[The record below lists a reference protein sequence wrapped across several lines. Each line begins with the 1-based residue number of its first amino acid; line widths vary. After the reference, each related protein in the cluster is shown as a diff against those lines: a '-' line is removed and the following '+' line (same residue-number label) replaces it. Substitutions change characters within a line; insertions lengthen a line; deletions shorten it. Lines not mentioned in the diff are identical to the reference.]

1 VPDYYFET
9 IQLVYI
15 LSMEKVQRFKCYL
28 KGGMNSALCLGL
40 VLVSLLTIPI
50 SSALAKFGE
59 IQGTVKDASGEA
71 LIGAMVSVK
80 GKPGG
85 VATDVDGNFRINAEP
100 TEVLVF
106 SYVGYVT
113 QEIAVG
119 NRTSI
124 EVVLSED
131 AKSLDEVVVIG
142 YGVAKKRDL
151 TGSTVSLKA
160 ADIADRPN
168 PNPLN
173 TLQGKVSGVQ
183 VTNSGTPGATPDIRI
198 RGTVSTGVTRPL
210 YLIDGIFNDNMDYV
224 NPNDIESIEVLK
236 DASTLAIFGV
246 RGANGVIAVTTKKG
260 KEGKMSVNFNTT
272 YGFKQLSKKIG
283 MVNAAQ
289 FKELYEE
296 ERRNI
301 GDNSVFDYSPWTAD
315 TDFIDEVTRVGA
327 YNANNLS
334 IMHGSEKNTVKFGI
348 GYMMDEGIV
357 QKQKLKRLTLNFN
370 DEVKLIKWLKMGVNL
385 SGMQQS
391 NPWGG
396 ANGALEQARR
406 AIPIGPAYGPDGVTP
421 AMLSPLQSSG
431 IYNPLIDIENNANT
445 FRNNTLR
452 GVGSFFTEINFL
464 KNFNFRATWYGDM
477 EGTEGRTFFP
487 RRVAYFPITG
497 QVAGYEQGLTRVE
510 QTNSKST
517 KFQQDYILN
526 YIKSF
531 NEKHNFTGTAGV
543 TSYLLKASSVGGSA
557 AQGSSGSSLEIP
569 NDPRFW
575 YLNSGFADPNSLR
588 VLPNSTWQIERA
600 TLSYLVRGMY
610 NYNHKYFLSASYRKD
625 GSSAFLGSNRW
636 QDFYAIG
643 AAWDV
648 TSEDFFKVK
657 GIDYLKVK
665 ASYGQLGNQNTY
677 GFDYP
682 AYPELSTGNSGVFG
696 GTLYPAYSQSYLPDP
711 NLKWESILTT
721 EAGFELAAFN
731 NRLSLDAAY
740 YNRTSKDL
748 LTIIPGVQGAQDG
761 LTNIGSIRSS
771 GIEASASWA
780 QNLNHGVRLT
790 VGANITTI
798 NNKVLELASKDMS
811 IINGI
816 NRVQEGYPIGFFHGY
831 VVDGIFQSEAD
842 INSYHE
848 VIGLGTVRPGD
859 VKFRDINGDGVID
872 VNDRTMIGNPT
883 PDFIYGANVN
893 LAFKGL
899 DLGID
904 FQGVYGN
911 EIYRRWNSTES
922 EFQRVNY
929 ADFQLERWNGPGTS
943 NWIPILGA
951 DHRINYQY
959 STLAVEDGS
968 YFRIRNIQ
976 LGYSFPKTIT
986 DKLKLQNF
994 RAFANIQNL
1003 KTWANNHG
1011 YTPEFGAGTPNPG
1024 DRNASIYMGND
1035 NGGGAIPVVTTFGI
1049 NVTF

>member
-1 VPDYYFET
+1 MSFLLFMWSLGTAFAQSKEVRGVITGSGNEPLPGANVM
-9 IQLVYI
+9 I
-15 LSMEKVQRFKCYL
+15 
-28 KGGMNSALCLGL
+28 KGTSRG
-40 VLVSLLTIPI
+40 VLADENGRYRIEAEE
-50 SSALAKFGE
+50 SS
-59 IQGTVKDASGEA
+59 
-71 LIGAMVSVK
+71 
-80 GKPGG
+80 
-85 VATDVDGNFRINAEP
+85 
-100 TEVLVF
+100 VLVF
-106 SYVGYVT
+106 SYIGYLKTEEPVGSRT
-113 QEIAVG
+113 EINVELESAQ
-119 NRTSI
+119 S
-124 EVVLSED
+124 
-131 AKSLDEVVVIG
+131 SLEEVVVIG
-142 YGVAKKRDL
+142 YGVARKRDL
-151 TGSTVSLKA
+151 TGSTASLKA

-246 RGANGVIAVTTKKG
+246 RGANGVIAITTKKG
-260 KEGKMSVNFNTT
+260 KEGRMSVNFNTT
-272 YGFKQLSKKIG
+272 YGFKQLGKRIE

-301 GDNSVFDYSPWTAD
+301 GDNSIFDYSPWTAD

-327 YNANNLS
+327 YNANNLTV
-334 IMHGSEKNTVKFGI
+334 MHGSEKNTVKFGI
-348 GYMMDEGIV
+348 GYMLDEGIV
-357 QKQKLKRLTLNFN
+357 KKQKLNRLTLNFN
-370 DEVKLIKWLKMGVNL
+370 DEVKLTKWLKMGLNL
-385 SGMQQS
+385 SAMQQS

-406 AIPIGPAYGPDGVTP
+406 AIPIGPAYGPDGIHP
-421 AMLSPLQSSG
+421 AMLPPLQSSG
-431 IYNPLIDIENNANT
+431 IYNPLIDIENNADS
-445 FRNNTLR
+445 FRDGTLR
-452 GVGSFFTEINFL
+452 GVGSFFTEISFL
-464 KNFNFRATWYGDM
+464 KDFTFRATWYGDR
-477 EGTEGRTFFP
+477 EGSERRTYFP
-487 RRVAYFPITG
+487 RRYVYFPVTG
-497 QVAGYEQGLTRVE
+497 QVSGYELGLTRIE
-510 QTNSKST
+510 QVNSKTS

-526 YIKSF
+526 YIKTF
-531 NEKHNFTGTAGV
+531 NEKHNFTGTAGI

-588 VLPNSTWQIERA
+588 VLTGSTWQIERA
-600 TLSYLVRGMY
+600 TLSYLIRGMY
-610 NYNHKYFLSASYRKD
+610 NFDHTWFLSASYRRD
-625 GSSAFLGSNRW
+625 GSSAFLGANRW

-643 AAWDV
+643 AAWDI
-648 TSEDFFKVK
+648 TNEDFFQVK
-657 GIDYLKVK
+657 GIDYLKLK

-696 GTLYPAYSQSYLPDP
+696 GTLYPAYSQAYLPDP
-711 NLKWESILTT
+711 NLRWESILTT
-721 EAGFELAAFN
+721 EAGFELAALD
-731 NRLSLDAAY
+731 NRLSLEAAY

-761 LTNIGSIRSS
+761 LTNIGSIRSR
-771 GIEASASWA
+771 GIEASASWT
-780 QNLNHGVRLT
+780 QNLGNDLRLT
-790 VGANITTI
+790 IGANITSI
-798 NNKVLELASKDMS
+798 NNKVLELASKDMA

-816 NRVQEGYPIGFFHGY
+816 NRVQEGFPIGYFYGF
-831 VVDGIFQSEAD
+831 VVDGVFQSEAD

-848 VIGLGTVRPGD
+848 VIGLGSVRPGD
-859 VKFRDINGDGVID
+859 LKFRDVNGDGVID

-893 LAFKGL
+893 LAYKGF
-899 DLGID
+899 DLGLD

-929 ADFQLERWNGPGTS
+929 AKFQLDRWHGPGTS
-943 NWIPILGA
+943 NWVPILGA
-951 DHRINYQY
+951 DHRINYQF
-959 STLAVEDGS
+959 SSVAVEDGS

-976 LGYSFPKTIT
+976 LGYNFPATLT
-986 DKLKLQNF
+986 QNLKLQNI
-994 RAFANIQNL
+994 RAFANVQNL

-1024 DRNASIYMGND
+1024 DRNASIYIGND
-1035 NGGGAIPVVTTFGI
+1035 NGGGAIPVITTFGI

>member
-1 VPDYYFET
+1 MKKNLFC
-9 IQLVYI
+9 
-15 LSMEKVQRFKCYL
+15 LSFL
-28 KGGMNSALCLGL
+28 LFIWSLG
-40 VLVSLLTIPI
+40 T
-50 SSALAKFGE
+50 AFA
-59 IQGTVKDASGEA
+59 QGREVRGVITGSGEP
-71 LIGAMVSVK
+71 LPGANVMIK
-80 GKPGG
+80 GTTRG
-85 VATDVDGNFRINAEP
+85 VLADENGSYRIVAE
-100 TEVLVF
+100 EGAVLVF
-106 SYVGYVT
+106 SYIGYLTKEEPVGSRT
-113 QEIAVG
+113 EINAELE
-119 NRTSI
+119 SAQ
-124 EVVLSED
+124 S
-131 AKSLDEVVVIG
+131 SLEEIVVIG
-142 YGVAKKRDL
+142 YGVARKRDL
-151 TGSTVSLKA
+151 TGSTASLKA

-246 RGANGVIAVTTKKG
+246 RGANGVIAITTKKG
-260 KEGKMSVNFNTT
+260 KAGKTSVNFNTT
-272 YGFKQLSKKIG
+272 YGFKQLGKRIE

-296 ERRNI
+296 ERKNI

-327 YNANNLS
+327 YNANNLTV
-334 IMHGSEKNTVKFGI
+334 MHGSEKNTVKFGI
-348 GYMMDEGIV
+348 GYMLDEGIV
-357 QKQKLKRLTLNFN
+357 KKQKLNRLTLNFN
-370 DEVKLIKWLKMGVNL
+370 DEVKLTNWLKMGLNL

-391 NPWGG
+391 DPWGG

-406 AIPIGPAYGPDGVTP
+406 AIPIGPAYGPDGIHP
-421 AMLSPLQSSG
+421 AMLPPLQSSG
-431 IYNPLIDIENNANT
+431 IYNPLIDIENNANS
-445 FRNNTLR
+445 FRNSTLR
-452 GVGSFFTEINFL
+452 GVGSFFAEITFL
-464 KNFNFRATWYGDM
+464 KDFTFRATWYGDR
-477 EGTEGRTFFP
+477 EGSEQRTYFP
-487 RRVAYFPITG
+487 RRYVYFPVTG
-497 QVAGYEQGLTRVE
+497 QVAGYELGLTRVE
-510 QTNSKST
+510 QVNSKTT

-526 YIKSF
+526 YIKTF
-531 NEKHNFTGTAGV
+531 NEKHNFTGTAGA

-588 VLPNSTWQIERA
+588 VLPGSTWQIERA

-610 NYNHKYFLSASYRKD
+610 NFDHTYFLSASYRRD
-625 GSSAFLGSNRW
+625 GSSAFLGANRW

-643 AAWDV
+643 AAWDI
-648 TSEDFFKVK
+648 TNEDFFKVK
-657 GIDYLKVK
+657 GIDYLKLK

-696 GTLYPAYSQSYLPDP
+696 GTLYPAYSQAYLPDP

-721 EAGFELAAFN
+721 EAGVELAAFN
-731 NRLSLDAAY
+731 NRLSLEAAY

-761 LTNIGSIRSS
+761 LTNIGSIRSR
-771 GIEASASWA
+771 GVEVSASWA
-780 QNLNHGVRLT
+780 QDLGNGLRLT
-790 VGANITTI
+790 LSGNITTI
-798 NNKVLELASKDMS
+798 RNKVLELASKDMA

-816 NRVQEGYPIGFFHGY
+816 NRVQEGFPIGYFYGF

-848 VIGLGTVRPGD
+848 VIGLGSVRPGD
-859 VKFRDINGDGVID
+859 VKFRDVNGDGVID

-893 LAFKGL
+893 LAYKGF
-899 DLGID
+899 DLGLD

-929 ADFQLERWNGPGTS
+929 AKFQLDRWHGAGTS

-976 LGYSFPKTIT
+976 LGYNFPGTLT
-986 DKLKLQNF
+986 QKLKLQNL
-994 RAFANIQNL
+994 RAFANVQNL
-1003 KTWANNHG
+1003 KTWAHNYG

-1035 NGGGAIPVVTTFGI
+1035 NGGGAIPVITTFGI